1 MTYTRRNRGIQNK
14 NTRKLKSGGGD
25 LTVPNTTTIL
35 GYLDDNGIHYSMVD
49 DLQTN
54 DMFSK
59 YYKHTALKKE
69 SHLFNKSLLFDVLNN
84 FEKKKD
90 RVLHAFSRFA
100 ATDAK
105 YDEIKSNSTLKETDS
120 QYMIQEGKEETG
132 EEGKEETGEEGKVF
146 AKYLIRNTDIDVI
159 NFIKV
164 MHKFAAFLTKYKMKL
179 LKDIKFSDLQR
190 EKQKFTEKSQF
201 DIKKEDLKKKI
212 AACLTVIKEIIA
224 DDGKRGAFNSI
235 KEPANEAIKY
245 EKDKEEIDETK
256 DSEWSKAEYEI
267 LQKYSENSNTIY
279 ISLGEIIGEYIFCDE
294 CIFFEDEEKGFF
306 DEIKKGYNDK
316 LKEEIQKSAQKAVN
330 ENQRIKSLILLH
342 TAKSIT
348 KIDDAEIIDL
358 AVDNM
363 TVTEFEMF
371 TSHSVVL
378 AYIKKNNDKYKNNL
392 IKKTKNLLNKVVTKN
407 IEKLEAIASSA

>member
-1 MTYTRRNRGIQNK
+1 
-14 NTRKLKSGGGD
+14 
-25 LTVPNTTTIL
+25 
-35 GYLDDNGIHYSMVD
+35 
-49 DLQTN
+49 
-54 DMFSK
+54 
-59 YYKHTALKKE
+59 
-69 SHLFNKSLLFDVLNN
+69 
-84 FEKKKD
+84 
-90 RVLHAFSRFA
+90 
-100 ATDAK
+100 
-105 YDEIKSNSTLKETDS
+105 
-120 QYMIQEGKEETG
+120 
-132 EEGKEETGEEGKVF
+132 
-146 AKYLIRNTDIDVI
+146 
-159 NFIKV
+159 